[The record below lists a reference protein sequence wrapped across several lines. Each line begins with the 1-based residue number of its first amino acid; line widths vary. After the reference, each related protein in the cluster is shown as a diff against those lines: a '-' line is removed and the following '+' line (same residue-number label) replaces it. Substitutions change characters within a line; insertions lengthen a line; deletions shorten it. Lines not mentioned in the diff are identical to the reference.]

1 MKLAWA
7 LPLAMLA
14 LPAGAQQLRAQA
26 LPRQDALPDSI
37 AEQVVDLYN
46 RDGTIRLNGASEI
59 AAGTRVEAGIAVLNG
74 PLRIEGVVVGDVVVI
89 NGDAQL
95 GDSARVE
102 GDVIAVGGT
111 ATVAASAVVAGR
123 VLSYREPLRFRYE
136 DGRLRYVPP
145 HLERGL
151 SAGRDWRFGRADVL
165 LASHE
170 SYNRAEGL
178 PIMFGPRVRLGNG
191 NPTHLQAFAIYRT
204 SSGLSLDRDE
214 LGYLLTAEQQ
224 LGVRGLRLSA
234 ALFSEITPIERWQV
248 TNRESSLATFLLHR
262 DYRDHYER
270 TGWSAG
276 LRMQRPDRAWGG
288 ELRYRDEDH
297 EAVPARS
304 IFSVLDHG
312 DPWRQEPV
320 VAEGRLR
327 SVSAALHYDTRNDPV
342 DPSFG
347 WLLQLHLEQGVGG
360 SLALPAATPG
370 QAGARSDFTEL
381 QLDARR
387 YLRLSPYAQ
396 LAIRALV
403 AGSLDGEPLPPQRQ
417 HALGGEGSLPAF
429 NLFQFDCGA
438 RNQATA
444 GEAAFPFYGCD
455 RISLLQLEYQAGFP
469 LFRRLAEE
477 IGIDTRFTNAFRW
490 VAFFNAGRAWT
501 EPEAR
506 DGRGGGL
513 SDLAADAGAGLRIG
527 RLGAYWAIPLS
538 SSEKRLNFFVRLG
551 PTL

>member
-1 MKLAWA
+1 MRHSCAFA
-7 LPLAMLA
+7 LA
-14 LPAGAQQLRAQA
+14 LLVAGAHALDAQVPLRE
-26 LPRQDALPDSI
+26 DALPDTI
-37 AEQVVDLYN
+37 AERVIDLYN

-74 PLRIEGVVVGDVVVI
+74 PLRIAGAVVGDVVVI

-95 GDSARVE
+95 ADGAQVA
-102 GDVIAVGGT
+102 GDVIVVGGT
-111 ATVAASAVVAGR
+111 VTVAAGAQVRGQ
-123 VLSYREPLRFRYE
+123 VLGYREPLRFRYE

-151 SAGRDWRFGRADVL
+151 SAGREWRFGRADIL

-178 PIMFGPRVRLGNG
+178 PVTSGPRLRLGNSK
-191 NPTHLQAFAIYRT
+191 PTHLQAFAIYRT
-204 SSGLSLDRDE
+204 ASGLELDTDE
-214 LGYLLTAEQQ
+214 MGYLLAAEQQ
-224 LGVRGLRLSA
+224 LGVRGLRLGAS
-234 ALFSEITPIERWQV
+234 LYSEITPIERWQV
-248 TNRESSLATFLLHR
+248 TARESSLATFLLHR
-262 DYRDHYER
+262 DYRDQYER

-276 LRMQRPDRAWGG
+276 ARMERQDRPWSA
-288 ELRYRDEDH
+288 ELRYRDEEH
-297 EAVPARS
+297 ASVRARS
-304 IFSVLDHG
+304 VFTLFYHD
-312 DPWRQEPV
+312 DAWRREPV

-327 SVSAALHYDTRNDPV
+327 SLAATFRYDTRNDPV

-347 WLLQLHLEQGVGG
+347 WLLQVGMERGLGGTLE
-360 SLALPAATPG
+360 LPADVPG
-370 QAGARSDFTEL
+370 QSGARTDFTEL

-429 NLFQFDCGA
+429 QLFQFDCSA
-438 RNQATA
+438 RAEATQD
-444 GEAAFPFYGCD
+444 GNAFPFYGCD

-477 IGIDTRFTNAFRW
+477 IGIGTRFTNAFRW
-490 VAFFNAGRAWT
+490 VAFFNAGRAWN
-501 EPEAR
+501 EPDAR

-527 RLGAYWAIPLS
+527 RLGAYWAVPLS
-538 SSEKRLNFFVRLG
+538 SSDKRINFFVRLG